1 MGCFFPICYHR
12 TMPEHHDHSEF
23 MNDYLQYVYGGLLG
37 FIILIIPALL
47 PLEKLDIWLYLALGC
62 FAVAIPSLALCL
74 IMVFFRR
81 FHPGG
86 FPTVWSARWKKFK
99 TPTLLIALVTG
110 LVGIVFV
117 FLHINIFIGV
127 LFFVSA
133 ASAGLIL
140 NYCANRNNH

>member
-1 MGCFFPICYHR
+1 M
-12 TMPEHHDHSEF
+12 TDEHNHDHSDF

-47 PLEKLDIWLYLALGC
+47 PMEKLDTWLTLALTC
-62 FAVAIPSLALCL
+62 FAVAIPALSLCL
-74 IMVFFRR
+74 IMIFFRR

-86 FPTVWSARWKKFK
+86 LPENWKARWKQFQI
-99 TPTLLIALVTG
+99 PTLFLALGTG
-110 LVGIVFV
+110 LFGIAFV
-117 FLHINIFIGV
+117 FLHINIFIGI
-127 LFFVSA
+127 LFFICA

>member
-1 MGCFFPICYHR
+1 M
-12 TMPEHHDHSEF
+12 TEHHDHSEF

-47 PLEKLDIWLYLALGC
+47 PLEKLDTWLYLALTC
-62 FAVAIPSLALCL
+62 FAVAIPSLALSL

-86 FPTVWSARWKKFK
+86 LPENWKIRWKKFQF
-99 TPTLLIALVTG
+99 PVLVAALGTG
-110 LVGIVFV
+110 LFGITFV
-117 FLHINIFIGV
+117 FLHINIYIGV
-127 LFFVSA
+127 LFAVSA
-133 ASAGLIL
+133 AAASWIL